1 LENRDATA
9 AVIGAG
15 DFIGAAIA
23 KKFASEGF
31 IVFAGRRKEWVRE
44 RIKEREGEAAL
55 ANLDPWRLM
64 RPESV
69 AEAYWQ
75 FTRSRATPGRSN
87 ARSGPLQKNGETM
100 PKLEFHF
107 DFGSPNAYLAH
118 LVIPEIEQRAGAKFE
133 YVPVL
138 LGGVYKLAGNRSPAE
153 SLAGIRNK
161 PDYEH
166 LETARFL
173 KRHGITRFRQNPF
186 FPVNTLTIM
195 RGAIA
200 AQKLGV
206 FERYV
211 DEIYR
216 HMWSEPKKLSACK
229 AR

>member
-75 FTRSRATPGRSN
+75 IYQEPVVRTRDPALCRKMVKPCPNSSFTSISAAPTPIWR
-87 ARSGPLQKNGETM
+87 
-100 PKLEFHF
+100 
-107 DFGSPNAYLAH
+107 
-118 LVIPEIEQRAGAKFE
+118 I
-133 YVPVL
+133 
-138 LGGVYKLAGNRSPAE
+138 
-153 SLAGIRNK
+153 
-161 PDYEH
+161 
-166 LETARFL
+166 
-173 KRHGITRFRQNPF
+173 
-186 FPVNTLTIM
+186 
-195 RGAIA
+195 
-200 AQKLGV
+200 
-206 FERYV
+206 
-211 DEIYR
+211 
-216 HMWSEPKKLSACK
+216 W
-229 AR
+229 